1 MDLEKALSS
10 FTKQNE
16 KQFGQILFHILPAKD
31 WEEAQAAGVYA
42 PASMETDG
50 FIHCSTAAQ
59 VQGTLDNFYGGQK
72 GLLLLCIAALKVTA
86 EIRFEDLYEA
96 GQDFPHIY
104 GPLNLDAVVEV
115 LDIDEYQTKD

>member
-1 MDLEKALSS
+1 MDLEKALTG
-10 FTKQNE
+10 FTRQHE
-16 KQFGQILFHILPAKD
+16 KQFGQILFHILPAED
-31 WEEAQAAGVYA
+31 WAEAQAAGVYA

-59 VQGTLDNFYGGQK
+59 VQGTLDNFFGGQK
-72 GLLLLCIAALKVTA
+72 GLLLLCIAAPKVTA

-104 GPLNLDAVVEV
+104 GSLNMDAVVEV
-115 LDIDEYQTKD
+115 LDIDDYPAEE